1 MRRAVVTC
9 LLVAAGLL
17 VSCEAKPPPPV
28 PVDSAYPVTEPA
40 ERPHHHPTRH
50 HGTVRDVDRE
60 MGRLMERM
68 RELNRYVRRPEPPDD
83 QEDYP

>member
-1 MRRAVVTC
+1 MVTC

-28 PVDSAYPVTEPA
+28 DSAYPVTQPV
-40 ERPHHHPTRH
+40 ERPHHHPPRH

-60 MGRLMERM
+60 MGRLLERM
-68 RELNRYVRRPEPPDD
+68 RELNHYVRRPEPPDD